1 MVELPVVDLSGDPD
15 RLRAVLREVTHEVGF
30 FYLTGH
36 GVSQRLVDEVLSAAH
51 RLFALPAEDKDAI
64 AMVRSPHFRGFT
76 RLGGELT
83 GGLTD
88 WREQIDVGPER
99 RATAHGKDLDYLWL
113 QGPNQW
119 PKAVPELRA
128 ALTSWDAALA
138 AVGRKLLREWAIAL
152 GSAGG
157 VFDEAF
163 GSEPATLIKVI
174 RYPARGTTDQ
184 GVGAHR
190 DSGVLTLLLAEPD
203 AGGLQVEVDGT
214 WVEAPGRAGAFIVN
228 IGELLERASGGYLR
242 ATRHRVTL
250 TGRPRISIAYFF
262 NPRLDAR
269 IPTLDLPPE
278 LRARTRG
285 AATDPDDPIHATYGE
300 NAWKSRLRAHPDVAA
315 AHGHLR

>member
-36 GVSQRLVDEVLSAAH
+36 GVSPRLVDEVLSAAR

-99 RATAHGKDLDYLWL
+99 RAIAHGKDLDYLWL

-119 PKAVPELRA
+119 PTAVPELRA
-128 ALTSWDAALA
+128 ALASWDAALA

-152 GSAGG
+152 GSADG

-190 DSGVLTLLLAEPD
+190 DSGVLTLLLAEPGV
-203 AGGLQVEVDGT
+203 GGLQVEVDST

-250 TGRPRISIAYFF
+250 TGAPRISIAYFF

-278 LRARTRG
+278 LRARARG

>member
-285 AATDPDDPIHATYGE
+285 AAADPDDPIHATYGE

>member
-36 GVSQRLVDEVLSAAH
+36 GVSPRLVDEVLSAAR

-99 RATAHGKDLDYLWL
+99 RATARGKDLDYLWL

-128 ALTSWDAALA
+128 ALASWDAALA

-152 GSAGG
+152 GSADG

-190 DSGVLTLLLAEPD
+190 DSGVLTLLLAEPEV
-203 AGGLQVEVDGT
+203 GGLQVEVDGT
-214 WVEAPGRAGAFIVN
+214 WVEAPGRADAFIVN

-250 TGRPRISIAYFF
+250 TGTPRISIAYFF

-278 LRARTRG
+278 LRARARG

>member
-36 GVSQRLVDEVLSAAH
+36 GVSPRLVDEVLSAAR

-99 RATAHGKDLDYLWL
+99 RATARGKDLDYLWL

-128 ALTSWDAALA
+128 ALASWDAALA

-152 GSAGG
+152 GSADG

-190 DSGVLTLLLAEPD
+190 DSGVLTLLLAEPEV
-203 AGGLQVEVDGT
+203 GGLQVEVDGT
-214 WVEAPGRAGAFIVN
+214 WVEAPGRADAFIVN

-242 ATRHRVTL
+242 ATRHRVKL
-250 TGRPRISIAYFF
+250 TGTPRISIAYFF

-278 LRARTRG
+278 LRARARG